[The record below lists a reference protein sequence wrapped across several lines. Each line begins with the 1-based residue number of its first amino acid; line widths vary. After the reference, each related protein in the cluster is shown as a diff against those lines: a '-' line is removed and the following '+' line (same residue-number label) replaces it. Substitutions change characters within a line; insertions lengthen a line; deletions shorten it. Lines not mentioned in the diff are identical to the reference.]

1 MKIYFDNNAT
11 TPVDPQVKEAMDPF
25 LSGLFANP
33 SSPYESGG
41 QVRRLVE
48 QARCHMAQL
57 LGTRSERE
65 IIFTSGGTESNNT
78 AIRSALKL
86 FPHKKKI
93 ITSAVEHSSVKNLC
107 EHLSKEGYHV
117 VSVGVSKAGSFNW
130 NQLIE
135 SLGDDVAIVS
145 VMWANNET
153 GVLFP
158 IQDIGRE
165 LKRRNILFH
174 VDAVQAIGKIPIH
187 LNKMEI
193 DYLSF
198 SAHKIHGPKGIGA
211 LYVREGSPFQ
221 AFILGGRQERDR
233 RAGTENVAG
242 IIGLAKALE
251 LSQDFTPSPPPLK
264 GREDSAKVR
273 GGSAILL
280 GGKGEGKINQISILR
295 NKLEEELVARVD
307 VSFINGKAEARIP
320 NTTNITIPGIEAETF
335 LIRLSQLGIEASS
348 GSACLTGALEP
359 SHVLMAMGH
368 SRELASSSLRFSLS
382 RLTTT
387 EQIDYALEVV
397 PKLVCELRKLNE
409 VENFPPPLWG
419 RTKVGG

>member
-33 SSPYESGG
+33 SSPYESGS

-57 LGTRSERE
+57 LGARSERD
-65 IIFTSGGTESNNT
+65 IMFTSGGTESNNT

-93 ITSAVEHSSVKNLC
+93 VISAVEHSSVKNLC
-107 EHLSKEGYHV
+107 DHLSKEGYHV
-117 VSVGVSKAGSFNW
+117 VSVGVSKTGSFNW

-135 SLGDDVAIVS
+135 SLGDEVAIVS

-242 IIGLAKALE
+242 IIGLEVALK
-251 LSQDFTPSPPPLK
+251 LAQGNDLN
-264 GREDSAKVR
+264 
-273 GGSAILL
+273 
-280 GGKGEGKINQISILR
+280 KIAEFR
-295 NKLEEELVARVD
+295 NRLEERLTQNVGG
-307 VSFINGKAEARIP
+307 SFINGKAEPRIP
-320 NTTNITIPGIEAETF
+320 NTTNLTIPGIEAETF

-387 EQIDYALEVV
+387 EQIDYALEVI
-397 PKLVCELRKLNE
+397 PKLVDELRQLNE
-409 VENFPPPLWG
+409 RVAVRSHPA
-419 RTKVGG
+419 RVR